1 MKVLV
6 VVTLLLSIISLITGG
21 AATRK
26 TSCSPGESW
35 KDSCH
40 TCICDND
47 GRPLCTRELCK
58 GQGIKMVLPPIRDK
72 REAKECEPG
81 TTWKEDC
88 NTCFCTPNGHIGCT
102 RRECFHPT
110 RKYVGEDLSPPVPTT
125 CGAPQGSVLG
135 PLLFVV
141 FTAPIVALKHPEAM
155 VTAYADDIG
164 VYASSKRL
172 VFYQLVAT
180 AKMKVLVA
188 ISLLFSIISLITGC
202 SPGEKWK
209 ESCNT
214 CICNNDGSPVC
225 TRELCKDQGVE
236 MVLPVIREK
245 REATECEPG
254 TSWKEDCNTCVCT
267 SNGQITCTRMKC
279 FRVPPRNR
287 YSTS

>member
-110 RKYVGEDLSPPVPTT
+110 RKYKNRDLLIRPNFKGQPPQRK
-125 CGAPQGSVLG
+125 GRNG
-135 PLLFVV
+135 
-141 FTAPIVALKHPEAM
+141 
-155 VTAYADDIG
+155 
-164 VYASSKRL
+164 
-172 VFYQLVAT
+172 
-180 AKMKVLVA
+180 
-188 ISLLFSIISLITGC
+188 GC